1 MTTPIKRDRSPK
13 QKITISID
21 PDLLKQVEA
30 RVDGIFIRS
39 RSDAI
44 EKSLL
49 EYFSR
54 MKRAVILAGGEP
66 ERIYINELSKYAP
79 LCLINEKTL
88 VEDTLIK
95 CKRAGFD
102 DIIIIGFRDINT
114 QLFNVLG
121 DGDQLGVNIK
131 YVEEMKPLGVAKTL
145 EVARDFLKTD
155 FLMIP
160 GDCFL
165 NFDLNKLHEFH
176 LMHSGIATLAIYSR
190 RDFDYDFH
198 PELWRGIVE
207 LSGANIVFYEEK
219 PEKAKTHLL
228 STLIGFISPEIFNYI
243 PDGSTP
249 CSLQEEIFP
258 QLAEEHR
265 LYGFIFVGDWV
276 NIHTKEDVELVK
288 KLSRVNHTSK
298 LTGHETSTQ

>member
-79 LCLINEKTL
+79 LCPINEKTL

-131 YVEEMKPLGVAKTL
+131 YVEERKPLGVAKTL